1 MVSVRGEVVGEVAA
15 VSGWVSV
22 AEVREGRPEGLVRV
36 SVEGRELSSLRSGE
50 KASRRETS
58 DLASFLD
65 DTPKG

>member
-36 SVEGRELSSLRSGE
+36 SGEGRELCGRRGGG
-50 KASRRETS
+50 KGSRMGT
-58 DLASFLD
+58 
-65 DTPKG
+65 K

>member
-36 SVEGRELSSLRSGE
+36 SGEGRELSSLRS
-50 KASRRETS
+50 ETS